1 MTAAILRAAMRRL
14 APLLALVALLAAP
27 AGAEGATT
35 YVVEGRGWGHGVGLS
50 QYGALGFAERGWSY
64 RRILTHYYRGTTLG
78 ILPNRRVR
86 VLVAEGKASVV
97 VGSKKP
103 FRRIAKGERMTLKAG
118 DRRLKPATLRENG
131 GTIRYEPGAR
141 PLRVDGSPYRG
152 ALIVYAEAGRVYV
165 VNELSLDHYLRGV
178 VPWEMPHE
186 WLLEALK
193 AQAVVARSYT
203 LATLKPGTRF
213 DLYSDTRSQVYGGIR
228 AEKASTNLAVASTA
242 GRVVLWNGTV
252 ATTFYHST
260 SGGRT
265 AAVADAWPKARAVP
279 YLVSV
284 RSPFEQASK
293 HYRWPALSFTPA
305 ELGARVGA
313 GPLRDV
319 RVVRNGSG
327 RVAEAAF
334 VGARTTKR
342 LTGQDLRDLLGLRST
357 FFEVGVMQLERAA
370 AAVPAGAPV
379 QLSGFVRGLAPVT
392 LERSEAG
399 GPWSA
404 VRRLRLAPTGRFR
417 TTVRPDRP
425 TAYRLVSREQ
435 FVTGGTVL
443 ITTR

>member
-1 MTAAILRAAMRRL
+1 MRRL
-14 APLLALVALLAAP
+14 APLIALLALLAAP
-27 AGAEGATT
+27 AAAEGATT

-50 QYGALGFAERGWSY
+50 QYGALGYAERGWGY
-64 RRILTHYYRGTTLG
+64 RRILAHYYRGTTLG
-78 ILPNRRVR
+78 ILPNRKVR
-86 VLVAEGKASVV
+86 VLVAEAKAAVV

-103 FRRIAKGERMTLKAG
+103 FRRIVQGERQTLKAG
-118 DRRLKPATLRENG
+118 DRRLKPAALRRAG
-131 GTIRYEPGAR
+131 GTIRYEPGAL

-152 ALIVYAEAGRVYV
+152 ALVVYVERGRVFV

-186 WLLEALK
+186 WLPEALK

-203 LATLKPGTRF
+203 LATLKPGTLF

-228 AEKASTNLAVASTA
+228 AEKASTNRAVAATA
-242 GRVVLWNGTV
+242 GRVVLWSGRV

-265 AAVADAWPKARAVP
+265 AAVVDAWPKARAVP

-284 RSPFEQASK
+284 RSPYEFASK
-293 HYRWPALSFTPA
+293 HWRWPAQSFTPA
-305 ELGARVGA
+305 GLGAKLGV

-319 RVVRNGSG
+319 RVARNSSG

-334 VGARTTKR
+334 VGVRSTKR
-342 LTGQDLRDLLGLRST
+342 LTGQELRDLLGLRST
-357 FFEVGVMQLERAA
+357 YFEIGVMQLERQAA
-370 AAVPAGAPV
+370 SVKAGKPV

-392 LERSEAG
+392 LERSEGG
-399 GPWSA
+399 GPWTA
-404 VRRLRLAPTGRFR
+404 VRRLRLAPNGRFR

-435 FVTGGTVL
+435 FVTGGTVV
-443 ITTR
+443 IATR